1 MSMPPCFSDALLSN
15 LDPVEPHV
23 LNVSKL
29 TGMTAAIFEDIVK
42 LTFIGDEKQGANPLL
57 PAAVTHNAS
66 EVKG

>member
-1 MSMPPCFSDALLSN
+1 M
-15 LDPVEPHV
+15 

-66 EVKG
+66 EVKGQCKNSVNFTKFFSCAIKDS